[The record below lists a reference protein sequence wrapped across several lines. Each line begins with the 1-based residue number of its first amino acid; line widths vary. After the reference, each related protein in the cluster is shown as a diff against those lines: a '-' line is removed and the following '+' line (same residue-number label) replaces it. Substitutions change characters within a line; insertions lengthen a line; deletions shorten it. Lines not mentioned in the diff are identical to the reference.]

1 MAENSKE
8 MVAESTTEIVAA
20 KEAACPDSPLDMS
33 ALLGGGD
40 MPKNYLV
47 RNHYYFNDDITTETA
62 RTLILNLHE
71 LALSIT
77 NSCLETGCEP
87 CAIEM
92 HINSNGGS
100 LQDALQIIQVIE
112 DIQNGKACKV
122 GDALVPIR
130 VNTHIE
136 GEADSGASLIACV
149 GSYRTISKYAMSLIH
164 PMRALDATF
173 KTVDEAEVALKN
185 NKKWNDIYKKVYLAH
200 SSLKEEELDEMFK
213 TETYYT
219 PEELI
224 KFGLVEEIV

>member
-1 MAENSKE
+1 MAETKE
-8 MVAESTTEIVAA
+8 ITE
-20 KEAACPDSPLDMS
+20 KETSCEPTALDMS
-33 ALLGGGD
+33 SILGGGE

-47 RNHYYFNDDITTETA
+47 RNHYYFNEDITPDSA
-62 RTLILNLHE
+62 RALIINLHE
-71 LALSIT
+71 LALQIT

-87 CAIEM
+87 CAIEL

-136 GEADSGASLIACV
+136 GEADSGASLIACI
-149 GSYRTISKYAMSLIH
+149 GSYRTVSKYAMSLIH